1 LIETARLPCGIFTL
15 LPTDMSTPTD
25 QIPGYEKPSSP
36 TRRSLSM
43 GLGLFPLLPLLPA
56 CGGGAAT
63 APQMGSADALPDA
76 QAAEAVIPPVAPAQ
90 AQTPTP
96 TPAPAPASPQSQPA
110 SVTGVFKH
118 PGLLHTQADLQRM
131 HDKVGAGVEPWA
143 AGYGKL
149 LAARWSD
156 LGMTPN
162 PVEVIIRGGADN
174 WWVMTLDMQRA
185 YHLALRWKITGDEAY
200 ARESVRFLNAWSS
213 TLKELAGDSNR
224 YLASGLYGNQW
235 AQAAELMR
243 NYPGWAEADQ
253 ARFRTMLLNIFYP
266 LCHQFITEH
275 NGTETRK
282 ITHYWANW
290 DLANLCGAYA
300 IGVFCDRAD
309 ITAEVVDYYKGV
321 RRGRGNGAS
330 AHNVY
335 YVHPGH
341 MGQWQESHRDQGHST
356 LGIAL
361 AGMLCEMAWNQGED
375 LYGHWNN
382 RLLAGAEYVART
394 NLKDAN
400 GTFYTMPFAPY
411 TGVWMSGTAVAG
423 MGSSRP
429 NWELIYHHYV
439 SRKGLSAPWTEAMLG
454 TMRPERADGSDQPG
468 LGTLLYT
475 RDAAPAAKP
484 SGLTAFLAGGKVLLS
499 WWGSADAAHYLVQRA
514 SSSRGPFT
522 TVAQVTDPRTHTDAP
537 ARGTWYYRITAVTA
551 SGSERIGAETARVA
565 VPGELWLHLPLN
577 GDAADAS
584 GQGRHATLQGSASFV
599 EGRGGSRCLQFDG
612 QSGYVALP
620 DGLVSTLGDFTVA
633 MWVYSQTTAV
643 NTRLFDFGSD
653 DVAYV
658 ALSPRSGSDQA
669 LHFLASREQFHPKQ
683 ELHAAP
689 LPNDRWV
696 HVAVTLSGTVGTL
709 YVDGAPVASHDGIW
723 MTPYQ
728 MGHTKQTWLGRSQ
741 YGGDRLFKGRM
752 QDVRIYAG
760 ALSAAEIGAL
770 AK

>member
-1 LIETARLPCGIFTL
+1 MAGRATVRQPKNRECRETNESKEFAQATNP
-15 LPTDMSTPTD
+15 DMAADLGPD
-25 QIPGYEKPSSP
+25 QA
-36 TRRSLSM
+36 RRSLSL
-43 GLGLFPLLPLLPA
+43 GLGLLPMFPLLPG
-56 CGGGAAT
+56 CGA
-63 APQMGSADALPDA
+63 GSDDINPSDLSVLGK
-76 QAAEAVIPPVAPAQ
+76 ENRS
-90 AQTPTP
+90 
-96 TPAPAPASPQSQPA
+96 APASE
-110 SVTGVFKH
+110 TGVFRH

-131 HDKVGAGVEPWA
+131 HDKVGAGQEPWT
-143 AGYGKL
+143 AGYGKF

-156 LGMTPN
+156 LGMKPN
-162 PVEVIIRGGADN
+162 PVEVIRRGGGDN

-235 AQAAELMR
+235 AQAGELMR

-253 ARFRTMLLNIFYP
+253 ARFRKMLLDIFYP
-266 LCHQFITEH
+266 HCQKFLTEH

-290 DLANLCGAYA
+290 DLANLCAAYA
-300 IGVFCDRAD
+300 IGVFCDRPD
-309 ITAEVVDYYKGV
+309 IAAEVIDYYKGV
-321 RRGRGNGAS
+321 RGGRGNGAS

-341 MGQWQESHRDQGHST
+341 LGQWQESHRDQGHST

-382 RLLAGAEYVART
+382 RLLAGAEYVAKT

-400 GTFYTMPFAPY
+400 GTFYAMPFAPY
-411 TGVWMSGTAVAG
+411 TGVHGSGTAVAA

-439 SRKGLSAPWTEAMLG
+439 SRKGLSAPWTKAMLDQ
-454 TMRPERADGSDQPG
+454 MRPERADGSDQPG
-468 LGTLLYT
+468 LGTLFYT

-499 WWGSADAAHYLVQRA
+499 WWGSADAVHYLVERA
-514 SSSRGPFT
+514 SASSGPFT

-551 SGSERIGAETARVA
+551 SGSTRVGAETARVA

-577 GDAADAS
+577 GNADDAS
-584 GQGRHATLQGSASFV
+584 GRGRHATLQGSASFV
-599 EGRGGSRCLQFDG
+599 AGLGGSQCVQFDG

-620 DGLVSTLGDFTVA
+620 DGLVSTLGDFTIA
-633 MWVYSQTTAV
+633 MWVYSETTAV

-658 ALSPRSGSDQA
+658 ALTPGSASGDQRMYLMA
-669 LHFLASREQFHPKQ
+669 TREQFWPTQ
-683 ELHAAP
+683 ELHTDP

-709 YVDGAPVASHDGIW
+709 YVDGAPVVSHDGIW

-728 MGHTKQTWLGRSQ
+728 MGHTTKNWLGRSQ
-741 YGGDRLFKGRM
+741 YPRDRLFKGRM
-752 QDVRIYAG
+752 QDVRIYSG
-760 ALSAAEIGAL
+760 ALPAAEVAAL